1 MPTIPPWWKAALG
14 GILLLI
20 AVITGIFVIPRFWQ
34 AEETLVTITPLPTE
48 SGTVTVYVGG
58 AVARPGLY
66 TLPSGERIEA
76 ALLAAG
82 GLTEEANP
90 DGINRA
96 ARLRDEAQIVVPRK
110 GEPTALPARLV
121 GGSPAPQPSQS
132 SQPGTAAGSKSSTN
146 VAATG
151 PINVNTASANELVQL
166 PGVGPKLAQAIIDY
180 RLEHGPF
187 IGPSDLAKVQGISER
202 MAFGWDKAVTFEP

>member
-1 MPTIPPWWKAALG
+1 MPPLPPWWKTALG
-14 GILLLI
+14 GFLLVVAIGVGIIL
-20 AVITGIFVIPRFWQ
+20 FPRIWPPQ
-34 AEETLVTITPLPTE
+34 ETLITIAPLPRE

-82 GLTEEANP
+82 GLAEDANP

-96 ARLRDEAQIVVPRK
+96 SRLRDEAQIVVPRK
-110 GEPTALPARLV
+110 GEPTAIPARLV
-121 GGSPAPQPSQS
+121 GGSPVPQPT
-132 SQPGTAAGSKSSTN
+132 QPGAFPGAKASPT

-151 PINVNTASANELVQL
+151 PINVNTASANEL
-166 PGVGPKLAQAIIDY
+166 A
-180 RLEHGPF
+180 
-187 IGPSDLAKVQGISER
+187 
-202 MAFGWDKAVTFEP
+202 

>member
-1 MPTIPPWWKAALG
+1 MPTLPPWWKTALG
-14 GILLLI
+14 GVLLI
-20 AVITGIFVIPRFWQ
+20 VAVISGIFTLPRFWQ
-34 AEETLVTITPLPTE
+34 ADETMVTIAPLPTE

-58 AVARPGLY
+58 AVLRPGLY

-76 ALLAAG
+76 ALLVAG
-82 GLTEEANP
+82 GLAEDANP

-110 GEPTALPARLV
+110 GEPTALPVQLV
-121 GGSPAPQPSQS
+121 VGSPAPQQT
-132 SQPGTAAGSKSSTN
+132 QPAATTGSKASPT
-146 VAATG
+146 AIATG
-151 PINVNTASANELVQL
+151 PINVNTATANELAQL

-187 IGPSDLAKVQGISER
+187 TGPADLAKVQGISER
-202 MAFGWDKAVTFEP
+202 MAFGWATAVTFEP

>member
-1 MPTIPPWWKAALG
+1 MPTLPPWWKTALG
-14 GILLLI
+14 GILLIVLVSIGI
-20 AVITGIFVIPRFWQ
+20 AMVARDKQPQ
-34 AEETLVTITPLPTE
+34 ETLVTIAPLPTE

-58 AVARPGLY
+58 AVTRPGLY

-121 GGSPAPQPSQS
+121 VGSPGPQPT
-132 SQPGTAAGSKSSTN
+132 QPNVTTGSKATPTG
-146 VAATG
+146 AATG
-151 PINVNTASANELVQL
+151 PIKVNTASATELAQL

-187 IGPSDLAKVQGISER
+187 TGPADLAKVQGISER
-202 MAFGWDKAVTFEP
+202 MAFGWAAAVTFEP

>member
-1 MPTIPPWWKAALG
+1 M
-14 GILLLI
+14 
-20 AVITGIFVIPRFWQ
+20 
-34 AEETLVTITPLPTE
+34 
-48 SGTVTVYVGG
+48 
-58 AVARPGLY
+58 
-66 TLPSGERIEA
+66 PSGERIEG

-110 GEPTALPARLV
+110 GEPTAIPAQLV
-121 GGSPAPQPSQS
+121 VGSPAPQG
-132 SQPGTAAGSKSSTN
+132 SQPTQPRTTTGSKASPTL
-146 VAATG
+146 AATG
-151 PINVNTASANELVQL
+151 PINVNTASVTELAQL

-187 IGPSDLAKVQGISER
+187 TGPADLAKVQGISER
-202 MAFGWDKAVTFEP
+202 MAFGWVTAITFEP

>member
-1 MPTIPPWWKAALG
+1 MPTLPPWWNKALG
-14 GILLLI
+14 GVLLAVLVGIGI
-20 AVITGIFVIPRFWQ
+20 AAIVRDKQ
-34 AEETLVTITPLPTE
+34 AQETLITIAPLPTE

-82 GLTEEANP
+82 GLAEDANP

-110 GEPTALPARLV
+110 GEPIAVPARLV
-121 GGSPAPQPSQS
+121 VGSPAPQLSQPP
-132 SQPGTAAGSKSSTN
+132 QPGTTAGSKASPT
-146 VAATG
+146 VAVVG
-151 PINVNTASANELVQL
+151 PINVNTASANELAQL

-187 IGPSDLAKVQGISER
+187 TGPADLAKVQGISER
-202 MAFGWDKAVTFEP
+202 MAFGWTAAVTFEP

>member
-1 MPTIPPWWKAALG
+1 MPTIPPWSKPALG
-14 GILLLI
+14 GILLII
-20 AVITGIFVIPRFWQ
+20 AIISGMFIFPRFWQ
-34 AEETLVTITPLPTE
+34 ASETLVTIAPLPTE
-48 SGTVTVYVGG
+48 SRTVTVYVGG

-82 GLTEEANP
+82 GLAEDANP

-110 GEPTALPARLV
+110 GEPTAIPARLAV
-121 GGSPAPQPSQS
+121 GSPAPPSPQPTPQ
-132 SQPGTAAGSKSSTN
+132 GTIAGSKTSPT

-151 PINVNTASANELVQL
+151 PINVNTASVTELAQL

-187 IGPSDLAKVQGISER
+187 TGPADLAKVQGISER
-202 MAFGWDKAVTFEP
+202 MAFGWATAVTFAP

>member
-1 MPTIPPWWKAALG
+1 MPTLPPWWRTALAGILFAVALIG
-14 GILLLI
+14 GIFLL
-20 AVITGIFVIPRFWQ
+20 PRFWQ
-34 AEETLVTITPLPTE
+34 TEETLVTIAPLSTE

-82 GLTEEANP
+82 GLAEDANP
-90 DGINRA
+90 DGLNRA

-110 GEPTALPARLV
+110 GEPTIPPAQLV
-121 GGSPAPQPSQS
+121 VGSPVPQQI
-132 SQPGTAAGSKSSTN
+132 QPTITTGSKASPT

-151 PINVNTASANELVQL
+151 PINVNTATANELAQL

-187 IGPSDLAKVQGISER
+187 TGPADLAKVQGISER
-202 MAFGWDKAVTFEP
+202 MAFG

>member
-1 MPTIPPWWKAALG
+1 MPTIPPWWKAAFG
-14 GILLLI
+14 GILL
-20 AVITGIFVIPRFWQ
+20 VILAMTGIIFLLPFWQ
-34 AEETLVTITPLPTE
+34 AEETLVTIAPLPTE

-58 AVARPGLY
+58 AVVRPGLY

-76 ALLAAG
+76 ALLVAG

-121 GGSPAPQPSQS
+121 VGSHAPQPT
-132 SQPGTAAGSKSSTN
+132 QPTQPNTTGGSKASPT
-146 VAATG
+146 VAATV
-151 PINVNTASANELVQL
+151 PINVNTASVTELAQL

-187 IGPSDLAKVQGISER
+187 TGPADLAKVQGISER